1 MIDKVE
7 PTTRGLSLLPT
18 RGHGAQVH
26 PRHPLASDVPGYPG
40 VVPRGHAAA
49 KVMEVDLALL
59 SCPHLVA
66 LRQVVRLVKNCP
78 GHEPDH
84 QRAYILLLNL
94 KTHLLLV
101 ASPAPAGM

>member
-1 MIDKVE
+1 MIDEVE

-59 SCPHLVA
+59 SCSHLVA
-66 LRQVVRLVKNCP
+66 FRQVVRLVQNCP
-78 GHEPDH
+78 SHEPDH
-84 QRAYILLLNL
+84 Q
-94 KTHLLLV
+94 H
-101 ASPAPAGM
+101 ASFRF

>member
-1 MIDKVE
+1 MIDEVK

-66 LRQVVRLVKNCP
+66 FRQVVRLVKNCP
-78 GHEPDH
+78 GHEPPLGGIASASRNVSSSRRSGGAT
-84 QRAYILLLNL
+84 RAC
-94 KTHLLLV
+94 
-101 ASPAPAGM
+101 